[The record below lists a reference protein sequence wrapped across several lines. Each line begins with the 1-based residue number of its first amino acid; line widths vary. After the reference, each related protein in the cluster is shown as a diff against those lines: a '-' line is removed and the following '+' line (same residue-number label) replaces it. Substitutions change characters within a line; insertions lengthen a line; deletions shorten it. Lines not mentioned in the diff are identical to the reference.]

1 MKKIKFTGK
10 RKSNELLLA
19 GGGRGNSNDTSGTS
33 IGDIDDFSVSQKQ
46 IRVDSLISSYDDN
59 QQSNGDNDKIKKAF
73 DIIMNIDSSEDQLAY
88 KNYLKKIGLDNL
100 EGFMFMIEELPSDV
114 KELLS
119 HLKKLKKG
127 QVCKL
132 LGIN

>member
-1 MKKIKFTGK
+1 
-10 RKSNELLLA
+10 
-19 GGGRGNSNDTSGTS
+19 
-33 IGDIDDFSVSQKQ
+33 
-46 IRVDSLISSYDDN
+46 
-59 QQSNGDNDKIKKAF
+59 
-73 DIIMNIDSSEDQLAY
+73 MNIDSAEDQLAY

-100 EGFMFMIEELPSDV
+100 EGFMYMLEELPSDV